1 MSSLLKRLSMSMK
14 KKTSTTGSSAT
25 AANTASSID
34 TSSKIVGTASASD
47 SSIIT
52 NKSVELTLSLESQVT
67 KDHYTPRGVLL
78 SALIR
83 MKRYGVLL
91 GDGKTIKCIEAE
103 WTTEKMVYE
112 IIRPNAMNTNTNQQW
127 AIFTDI
133 IKDRS
138 LISPTDFEA
147 VFVSHAWAYN
157 FTELLGI
164 LERIANKGVKEI
176 TADMIDK
183 EIPNELDEMYGY
195 LLKPLKNELGEERF
209 NKAFSTI
216 LASRV
221 PLNIDIWKQIVL
233 FIGDKG
239 EKKLSKLKRE
249 YGHLFVFGDDVVRV
263 VHKSQT
269 EYLEEIEHG
278 LSNGLRVQRQQG
290 HQWLSTIC
298 DDQLNIYL
306 YIICFIICLY
316 FFSFS

>member
-1 MSSLLKRLSMSMK
+1 MK

-34 TSSKIVGTASASD
+34 TSSKAVDTASTSTTIAASD
-47 SSIIT
+47 ASIIN
-52 NKSVELTLSLESQVT
+52 NKPVELTLSLKSQVT

-91 GDGKTIKCIEAE
+91 GDGKTIKRIESE

-164 LERIANKGVKEI
+164 LERKFEGKENDI
-176 TADMIDK
+176 HGW
-183 EIPNELDEMYGY
+183 MY
-195 LLKPLKNELGEERF
+195 
-209 NKAFSTI
+209 S
-216 LASRV
+216 V
-221 PLNIDIWKQIVL
+221 LNSHQI
-233 FIGDKG
+233 
-239 EKKLSKLKRE
+239 
-249 YGHLFVFGDDVVRV
+249 
-263 VHKSQT
+263 
-269 EYLEEIEHG
+269 
-278 LSNGLRVQRQQG
+278 
-290 HQWLSTIC
+290 
-298 DDQLNIYL
+298 
-306 YIICFIICLY
+306 
-316 FFSFS
+316 